1 MTQGADG
8 SDSLDSLSVSVE
20 SSLDFISNELTP
32 RALRCSLGACP
43 SVYKTQQGK
52 LVIIGKKPSREITET
67 IENKI
72 GDDEWAIVI
81 DPELLSD
88 I

>member
-1 MTQGADG
+1 MAQGADG
-8 SDSLDSLSVSVE
+8 NDSLDYPFVE
-20 SSLDFISNELTP
+20 STTDFISTELTP
-32 RALRCSLGACP
+32 TALRCTLGACP

-52 LVIIGKKPSREITET
+52 LVIIGKRPSLEITET
-67 IENKI
+67 IKNKI

-81 DPELLSD
+81 DPDLLTD

>member
-1 MTQGADG
+1 MAQHAG
-8 SDSLDSLSVSVE
+8 SDELCDSICV
-20 SSLDFISNELTP
+20 ELTP
-32 RALRCSLGACP
+32 GSLRCTLGACP
-43 SVYKTQQGK
+43 SVYKTKQGK

>member
-1 MTQGADG
+1 MAQHVDG
-8 SDSLDSLSVSVE
+8 DDSLDSIFV
-20 SSLDFISNELTP
+20 ELTP
-32 RALRCSLGACP
+32 ESFRCSMGACP
-43 SVYKTQQGK
+43 SVYKTKLGK

-67 IENKI
+67 IENKV

-81 DPELLSD
+81 DPRLLSD

>member
-1 MTQGADG
+1 MAQHAG
-8 SDSLDSLSVSVE
+8 SDGALDS
-20 SSLDFISNELTP
+20 ICAELTP
-32 RALRCSLGACP
+32 ESLRCSIGACP
-43 SVYKTQQGK
+43 SIFKTAQGK
-52 LVIIGKKPSREITET
+52 FVIIGKKPSPEITET

-81 DPELLSD
+81 DPELLSE